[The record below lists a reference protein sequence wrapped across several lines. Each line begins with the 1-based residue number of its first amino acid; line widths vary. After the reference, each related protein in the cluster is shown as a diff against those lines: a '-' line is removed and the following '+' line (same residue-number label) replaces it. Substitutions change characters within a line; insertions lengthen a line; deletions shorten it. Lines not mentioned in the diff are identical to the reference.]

1 MRSKTP
7 AGESGGIVLTPSES
21 GLVARVEAAAMA
33 APTQFAFYLYRAGQR
48 VATRWYA
55 DDATAVF
62 PQATVPGRYAV
73 TAFARPADGA
83 RPAWR
88 IGSAEWHLA
97 SGPDGDTAARPGQAP
112 ASTGRRAQKMPPAR
126 PVDGL
131 VELGQAIEPGAEQRL
146 DVTLGDFVYPLLKH
160 PVKGDAMFVVLGG
173 AVPDRATIE
182 LPRFNRFTWR
192 DDFPGTLVCIADPTL
207 TLDPALR
214 LGWYVGSADD
224 DVTEGLA
231 RIVEK
236 LADLLGIR
244 LENVYTYGSSGG
256 GFAALQL
263 AARLGR
269 GVTAVAI
276 NAQTQVL
283 DYSVRRSVE
292 QFLAASLGGM
302 PAAQARQRFAT
313 RLSALEAWQQ
323 PAAAG
328 ARCLLVQNLDDP
340 HHHER
345 HFKPFCQRFGI
356 EPDGQSADGRMGS
369 MLYRHDDGHAAEPRP
384 MLGAIL
390 ERAFR
395 LRPAAASAGEPALA
409 AGGATRPMEGIAAPV
424 VIHVGLP
431 KTGTTYLQRT
441 FHQAFGKSGQGPLDY
456 PDVGFYNHQIA
467 LYEPLGRFLPWKVR
481 EVSSAPWQRLQAA
494 WSQPGERP
502 LLLSA
507 EALSALDAEGVAE
520 FRRLLGDRPVER
532 IVITT
537 RALAT
542 LLPSHWQQNMKQG
555 GRGDLA
561 SYAQRILDAVDAR
574 RSPSQMFSFRETIR
588 LWRTQFPDTRFSV
601 LVMDGSHTQNLICFA
616 RLCGL
621 GPEHDERLLA
631 SVPTAAEQNLS
642 FSVEEC
648 RQLLVINERIAR
660 GQLPVAARRRAMDAF
675 FRSRESGA
683 HYDKPR
689 LDAGQQA
696 VAQAMDRAAY
706 EAAAGDPLIEVLH
719 GGSEGAIPRRA

>member
-1 MRSKTP
+1 MRSKIP
-7 AGESGGIVLTPSES
+7 AGESGGITLTSSES
-21 GLVARVEAAAMA
+21 GLVARVDATVMA
-33 APTQFAFYLYRAGQR
+33 EPTQFAFYLYRAGRR
-48 VATRWYA
+48 VATRWYT

-62 PQATVPGRYAV
+62 SQATAPGRYAV
-73 TAFARPADGA
+73 TAFARPTDGT

-88 IGSAEWHLA
+88 IGSAEWTVAHGL
-97 SGPDGDTAARPGQAP
+97 DGDTASRPGTEP
-112 ASTGRRAQKMPPAR
+112 ASTGRRVQKMPPAR
-126 PVDGL
+126 PVGGL
-131 VELGQAIEPGAEQRL
+131 VELGEAIEPDEEQRL

-160 PVKGDAMFVVLGG
+160 PVKGEAMFVVLGG
-173 AVPDRATIE
+173 AVPDRSTIE
-182 LPRFNRFTWR
+182 LPRFNRFSWR
-192 DDFPGTLVCIADPTL
+192 DDFPGTLVCMADPTL

-231 RIVEK
+231 CIIER
-236 LADLLGIR
+236 LADTLGIR

-256 GFAALQL
+256 GFAALQV

-283 DYSVRRSVE
+283 DYSVRRSVD
-292 QFLAASLGGM
+292 QFLAASFGGLS
-302 PAAQARQRFAT
+302 AAEARQRFAT
-313 RLSALEAWQQ
+313 RLSALEAWRQ
-323 PAAAG
+323 PQAAG

-345 HFKPFCQRFGI
+345 HFKPFCQQFGI
-356 EPDGQSADGRMGS
+356 EPDGQSPDGRMGS

-395 LRPAAASAGEPALA
+395 LKPAGSTPVEPVCEVEGDLRPAG
-409 AGGATRPMEGIAAPV
+409 RDAAPV

-441 FHQAFGKSGQGPLDY
+441 FHQAFARSDQAPLDY
-456 PDVGFYNHQIA
+456 PDVGFYNQQIA

-481 EVSSAPWQRLQAA
+481 EVSSMSWQRLRAVL
-494 WSQPGERP
+494 SKPGERP

-537 RALAT
+537 RALHT

-555 GRGDLA
+555 GRGDLG
-561 SYAQRILDAVDAR
+561 SYAQRILEAVEAG
-574 RSPSQMFSFRETIR
+574 RSPAQMFSFRETIR
-588 LWRTQFPDTRFSV
+588 RWRTQFPDTRFSV
-601 LVMDGSHTQNLICFA
+601 LVMDGSHTQNLVCFA

-631 SVPTAAEQNLS
+631 SVPSAAEQNLS

-689 LDAGQQA
+689 LDASQQA
-696 VAQAMDRAAY
+696 AAQALDRSAH
-706 EAAAGDPLIEVLH
+706 EAAAGDPLVDVLH
-719 GGSEGAIPRRA
+719 GASEGAMPDQV